1 MCVGA
6 KMRAMCVVCGCGCL
20 HMHVWWGVGVQCS
33 ICMFDLCTGAVL
45 SGRYGNRGH
54 NQPCIHEGTP
64 GTLRCFITTQNHG
77 FAVDTSCLA
86 SGWSNLFTNA
96 NDGSNEGIVHSSRPF
111 FSVQFHPEASGGPED
126 LEVLFDVF
134 LTTCEKY
141 KTSGGK
147 DV

>member
-1 MCVGA
+1 MTVIRNLYYNCMSNMQHVCV
-6 KMRAMCVVCGCGCL
+6 
-20 HMHVWWGVGVQCS
+20 
-33 ICMFDLCTGAVL
+33 FVL
-45 SGRYGNRGH
+45 PCRYGNRGH

-77 FAVDTSCLA
+77 FAVDTSCLS

-111 FSVQFHPEASGGPED
+111 FSVQFHPEAMGGPED

-134 LTTCEKY
+134 LTICEKY
-141 KTSGGK
+141 KTRGGK